1 MAAKQSSE
9 SEAPRRKINRD
20 NLKKLLR
27 LYKFVLPQK
36 WTFALGLLFLV
47 LSSLTNLAFPMFLGD
62 MLDAAGGDATQRID
76 KIAYILFGIFAAT
89 AIFSYLRIITFANV
103 TQNTL
108 ARLRQTTYDHLIKL
122 PMSFFMNRRVGE
134 LNSRISADIAL
145 LQETFTTTLA
155 QFLRQLITIIG
166 GIALLMYISP
176 HLTGFMLLI
185 VPIVSLLAVFF
196 GRFIRKLSKLSQ
208 KKIAESNVIVE
219 ETLNGI
225 DTVKAFS
232 NEHFENRR
240 YRHKTNEVI
249 DIALKGA
256 RWRGAFTSFIIISM
270 FGSIVGVIWYGVH
283 LMQQG
288 EILTSGD
295 LFKFILYSVFIAAS
309 IGGMAELFTK
319 IQKAIGATE
328 NLLEI
333 LDETPEPIQQKNIHP
348 QNRIA
353 GEVKLKNIGFAY
365 PSRPDV
371 QVLKNIDIEIP
382 KGKQVALVG
391 PSGSGKS
398 TVTKLLL
405 RFYTPGQG
413 SIRVDGRDISSWDLH
428 EYRSQFAVVPQDVF
442 LFGGT
447 IRENIAYGNPE
458 ATEEQLVEAAEKS
471 YAWDFIQRFPEKL
484 DTVVGDRGVQL
495 SGGQRQRIAIARAIL
510 KNPAIL
516 LLDEATSSLDS
527 ESEGLVQKALETLM
541 KNRTSLVIAHRLSTI
556 RNADQI
562 FVLQDGNIAERGTHN
577 ELLRSGSG
585 EYARLIR
592 LQTGEEVNAHMEH

>member
-1 MAAKQSSE
+1 MAKESSQ
-9 SEAPRRKINRD
+9 SEAPRRKLTKE
-20 NLKKLLR
+20 NLKKLMR
-27 LYKFVLPQK
+27 LYTFVLPQK
-36 WTFALGLLFLV
+36 WLFILGLVFLV

-62 MLDAAGGDATQRID
+62 MLDAAGGEATEKID
-76 KIAYILFGIFAAT
+76 RIAYILFGIFAAT
-89 AIFSYLRIITFANV
+89 AIFSYLRIYTFAHV

-108 ARLRQTTYDHLIKL
+108 ARLRQTTYNHLIKL

-155 QFLRQLITIIG
+155 QFLRQVITIVG
-166 GIALLMYISP
+166 GIGLLTYISP

-185 VPIVSLLAVFF
+185 IPVVSLLAVFF
-196 GRFIRKLSKLSQ
+196 GRYIRTFSKKVQ

-225 DTVKAFS
+225 DTVKSFS
-232 NEHFENRR
+232 NEYHENHR
-240 YRHKTNEVI
+240 YKGKTNEVI

-270 FGSIVGVIWYGVH
+270 FGSIVAVIWYGVN

-288 EILTSGD
+288 EILTTGD

-333 LDETPEPIQQKNIHP
+333 LDEKPENIQAKEISEDSIISG
-348 QNRIA
+348 RVELK
-353 GEVKLKNIGFAY
+353 EVDFAY

-371 QVLKNIDIEIP
+371 TVLDKINIDIP
-382 KGKQVALVG
+382 QGKQVALVG

-398 TVTKLLL
+398 TITKLLL
-405 RFYTPGQG
+405 RFYNPVSGQ
-413 SIRVDGRDISSWDLH
+413 ILVDGNDVKSWDLH

-447 IRENIAYGNPE
+447 IRENIAYGNPGAPE
-458 ATEEQLVEAAEKS
+458 DELIDAAQKS
-471 YAWDFIQRFPEKL
+471 YAWEFIERFPEKL
-484 DTVVGDRGVQL
+484 DTIVGDRGVQL

-516 LLDEATSSLDS
+516 ILDEATSSLDS
-527 ESEGLVQKALETLM
+527 ESEGLVQKALQRLM
-541 KNRTSLVIAHRLSTI
+541 QNRTSLVIAHRLSTI
-556 RNADQI
+556 RNADKI
-562 FVLQDGNIAERGTHN
+562 FVIQEGKIVENGTHN
-577 ELLRSGSG
+577 QLLTSGSG

-592 LQTGEEVNAHMEH
+592 LQTGEEITERVE

>member
-1 MAAKQSSE
+1 MAKESSQ
-9 SEAPRRKINRD
+9 SEAPRRKLTKE
-20 NLKKLLR
+20 NLKKLMR
-27 LYKFVLPQK
+27 LYTFVLPQK
-36 WTFALGLLFLV
+36 WLFILGLVFLV

-62 MLDAAGGDATQRID
+62 MLDAAGGEATEKID
-76 KIAYILFGIFAAT
+76 RIAYILFGIFAAT
-89 AIFSYLRIITFANV
+89 AIFSYLRIYTFAHV

-108 ARLRQTTYDHLIKL
+108 ARLRQTTYNHLIKL

-155 QFLRQLITIIG
+155 QFLRQVITIVG
-166 GIALLMYISP
+166 GIGLLTYISP

-185 VPIVSLLAVFF
+185 IPVVSLLAVFF
-196 GRFIRKLSKLSQ
+196 GRYIRTFSKKVQ

-225 DTVKAFS
+225 DTVKSFS
-232 NEHFENRR
+232 NEYHENHR
-240 YRHKTNEVI
+240 YKGKTNEVI

-270 FGSIVGVIWYGVH
+270 FGSIVAVIWYGVN

-288 EILTSGD
+288 EILTTGD

-333 LDETPEPIQQKNIHP
+333 LDEKPENIQAKEISEDSIISG
-348 QNRIA
+348 RVELK
-353 GEVKLKNIGFAY
+353 EVDFAY

-371 QVLKNIDIEIP
+371 TVLDKINIDIP
-382 KGKQVALVG
+382 QGKQVALVG

-398 TVTKLLL
+398 TITKLLL
-405 RFYTPGQG
+405 RFYNPVSGQ
-413 SIRVDGRDISSWDLH
+413 ILVDGNDAKSWDLH

-447 IRENIAYGNPE
+447 IRENIAYGNPGAPE
-458 ATEEQLVEAAEKS
+458 DELIDAAQKS
-471 YAWDFIQRFPEKL
+471 YAWEFIERFPEKL
-484 DTVVGDRGVQL
+484 DTIVGDRGLQL

-516 LLDEATSSLDS
+516 ILDEATSSLDS
-527 ESEGLVQKALETLM
+527 ESEGLVQKALQRLM
-541 KNRTSLVIAHRLSTI
+541 QNRTSLVIAHRLSTI
-556 RNADQI
+556 RNADKI
-562 FVLQDGNIAERGTHN
+562 FVIQEGKIVENGTHN
-577 ELLRSGSG
+577 QLLTSGSG

-592 LQTGEEVNAHMEH
+592 LQTGEEITERVE

>member
-1 MAAKQSSE
+1 MAKQSSD
-9 SEAPRRKINRD
+9 SNAPRRKISKE
-20 NLKKLLR
+20 NLKKLFR
-27 LYKFVLPQK
+27 LYTFVLPQK
-36 WTFALGLLFLV
+36 WTFGLGLFFLM

-62 MLDAAGGDATQRID
+62 MLDAAGGNATEKID
-76 KIAYILFGIFAAT
+76 RIAYILFGIFAAT
-89 AIFSYLRIITFANV
+89 AIFSYLRIYTFAHV

-108 ARLRQTTYDHLIKL
+108 ARLRQTTYNHLIKL

-155 QFLRQLITIIG
+155 QFLRQVITIVG
-166 GIALLMYISP
+166 GIGLLTYISP

-185 VPIVSLLAVFF
+185 VPVVSLLAVFF
-196 GRFIRKLSKLSQ
+196 GRYIRAFSKRVQ
-208 KKIAESNVIVE
+208 KKIAESNIIVE

-225 DTVKAFS
+225 DTVKSFS
-232 NEHFENRR
+232 NEAYENRR
-240 YRHKTNEVI
+240 YSSKTNEVI

-270 FGSIVGVIWYGVH
+270 FGSIVAVIWYGVH

-288 EILTSGD
+288 EFLSSGD

-333 LDETPEPIQQKNIHP
+333 LDEEPENIKATEIP
-348 QNRIA
+348 AENIIS
-353 GEVKLKNIGFAY
+353 GKVELKNVDFAY

-371 QVLKNIDIEIP
+371 KVLNAINLNIP
-382 KGKQVALVG
+382 KGQQVALVG

-398 TVTKLLL
+398 TITKLLL
-405 RFYTPGQG
+405 RFYDPLRGQIMVDDKD
-413 SIRVDGRDISSWDLH
+413 IRSWDLH
-428 EYRSQFAVVPQDVF
+428 EYRSQFAVVPQEVF

-447 IRENIAYGNPE
+447 IRENIAYGNPQ
-458 ATEEQLVEAAEKS
+458 ASQEQLIDAAEKS
-471 YAWDFIQRFPEKL
+471 YAMEFIQRFPENL
-484 DTVVGDRGVQL
+484 DTLVGDRGVQL

-527 ESEGLVQKALETLM
+527 ESEDLVQKALEHLM

-556 RNADQI
+556 RNADKI
-562 FVLQDGNIAERGTHN
+562 FVLQEGQIAESGTHN
-577 ELLRSGSG
+577 QLLTSGSG

-592 LQTGEEVNAHMEH
+592 LQTGEEVAERVK

>member
-1 MAAKQSSE
+1 MAKQSSD
-9 SEAPRRKINRD
+9 SNAPRRKITKE

-27 LYKFVLPQK
+27 LYTFVLPQK
-36 WTFALGLLFLV
+36 WLFVLGLVFLV

-62 MLDAAGGDATQRID
+62 MLDAAGGNATEKID
-76 KIAYILFGIFAAT
+76 RIAYILFGIFAAT
-89 AIFSYLRIITFANV
+89 AVFSYLRIYTFAHV

-108 ARLRQTTYDHLIKL
+108 ARLRQTTYNHLIKL

-155 QFLRQLITIIG
+155 QFLRQVITIVG
-166 GIALLMYISP
+166 GIGLLTYISP

-185 VPIVSLLAVFF
+185 VPVVSLLAVFF
-196 GRFIRKLSKLSQ
+196 GRYIRSFSKRVQ

-219 ETLNGI
+219 ETLSGI
-225 DTVKAFS
+225 DTVKSFS
-232 NEHFENRR
+232 NEAYENKR
-240 YRHKTNEVI
+240 YSRKTNEVI

-270 FGSIVGVIWYGVH
+270 FGSIVAVIWYGVH

-288 EILTSGD
+288 EFLSSGD

-333 LDETPEPIQQKNIHP
+333 LDEKPENINATEIP
-348 QNRIA
+348 TENIIS
-353 GEVKLKNIGFAY
+353 GKVELKNVDFAY

-371 QVLKNIDIEIP
+371 KVLNTINLKIP
-382 KGKQVALVG
+382 KGQQVALVG

-398 TVTKLLL
+398 TITKLLL
-405 RFYTPGQG
+405 RFYDPVHGQIMVDDND
-413 SIRVDGRDISSWDLH
+413 IRSWDLH
-428 EYRSQFAVVPQDVF
+428 EYRSQFAVVPQEVF

-447 IRENIAYGNPE
+447 IRENIAYGNPQASE
-458 ATEEQLVEAAEKS
+458 KQLMDAAEKS
-471 YAWDFIQRFPEKL
+471 YSMEFIQRFPDKL

-510 KNPAIL
+510 KNPAVLI
-516 LLDEATSSLDS
+516 LDEATSSLDS
-527 ESEGLVQKALETLM
+527 ESEDLVQKALESLM

-556 RNADQI
+556 RNADKI
-562 FVLQDGNIAERGTHN
+562 FVLQEGQIAESGTHN
-577 ELLRSGSG
+577 QLLTSGSG

-592 LQTGEEVNAHMEH
+592 LQTGEEITEKIE

>member
-1 MAAKQSSE
+1 MAKESSQ
-9 SEAPRRKINRD
+9 SEAPRRKLTKE
-20 NLKKLLR
+20 NLKKLMR
-27 LYKFVLPQK
+27 LYTFVLPQK
-36 WTFALGLLFLV
+36 WLFILGLVFLV

-62 MLDAAGGDATQRID
+62 MLDAAGGEATEKID
-76 KIAYILFGIFAAT
+76 RIAYILFGIFAAT
-89 AIFSYLRIITFANV
+89 AIFSYLRIYTFAHV

-108 ARLRQTTYDHLIKL
+108 ARLRQTTYNHLIKL

-155 QFLRQLITIIG
+155 QFLRQVITIVG
-166 GIALLMYISP
+166 GIGLLTYISP

-185 VPIVSLLAVFF
+185 IPVVSLLAVFF
-196 GRFIRKLSKLSQ
+196 GRYIRTFSKKVQ

-225 DTVKAFS
+225 DTVKSFS
-232 NEHFENRR
+232 NEYHENHR
-240 YRHKTNEVI
+240 YKGKTNEVI

-270 FGSIVGVIWYGVH
+270 FGSIVAVIWYGVN

-288 EILTSGD
+288 EILTTGD

-333 LDETPEPIQQKNIHP
+333 LDEKPENIQAKEISEDSIISG
-348 QNRIA
+348 RVELK
-353 GEVKLKNIGFAY
+353 EVDFAY

-371 QVLKNIDIEIP
+371 TVLDKINIDIP
-382 KGKQVALVG
+382 QGKQVALVG

-398 TVTKLLL
+398 TITKLLL
-405 RFYTPGQG
+405 RFYNPVSGQ
-413 SIRVDGRDISSWDLH
+413 ILVDGNDAKSWDLH

-447 IRENIAYGNPE
+447 IRENIAYGNPGAPE
-458 ATEEQLVEAAEKS
+458 DELIDAAQKS
-471 YAWDFIQRFPEKL
+471 YAWEFIERFPEKL
-484 DTVVGDRGVQL
+484 DTIVGDRGVQL

-516 LLDEATSSLDS
+516 ILDEATSSLDS
-527 ESEGLVQKALETLM
+527 ESEGLVQKALQRLM
-541 KNRTSLVIAHRLSTI
+541 QNRTSLVIAHRLSTI
-556 RNADQI
+556 RNADKI
-562 FVLQDGNIAERGTHN
+562 FVIQEGKIVENGTHN
-577 ELLRSGSG
+577 QLLTSGSG

-592 LQTGEEVNAHMEH
+592 LQTGEEITERVE

>member
-1 MAAKQSSE
+1 MAKESSQSN
-9 SEAPRRKINRD
+9 APRRKITRE
-20 NLKKLLR
+20 NLRKLLR
-27 LYKFVLPQK
+27 LYTFVLPQK
-36 WTFALGLLFLV
+36 WTFVLGLVFLV

-62 MLDAAGGDATQRID
+62 MFDAAGNDATGEIN
-76 KIAYILFGIFAAT
+76 KLAYILFGIFAAT
-89 AIFSYLRIITFANV
+89 AVFSYLRIYTFAHV

-108 ARLRQTTYDHLIKL
+108 ARLRQATYYHLIKL

-155 QFLRQLITIIG
+155 QFLRQVITIIG
-166 GIALLMYISP
+166 GIGLLTYISP

-185 VPIVSLLAVFF
+185 VPVVSLLAVFF
-196 GRFIRKLSKLSQ
+196 GRYIRSFSKKVQ

-225 DTVKAFS
+225 DTVKSFS
-232 NEHFENRR
+232 NEYYENRR
-240 YRHKTNEVI
+240 YKTKTDEVI

-270 FGSIVGVIWYGVH
+270 FGSIVAVIWYGIH

-333 LDETPEPIQQKNIHP
+333 LDEKPENIKAKTIP
-348 QNRIA
+348 KENRFSGKVA
-353 GEVKLKNIGFAY
+353 LTDVDFAY

-371 QVLKNIDIEIP
+371 KVLDRININIP
-382 KGKQVALVG
+382 QGKQVALVG

-398 TVTKLLL
+398 TITKLLL
-405 RFYTPGQG
+405 RFYNPNNGQ
-413 SIRVDGRDISSWDLH
+413 ILIDDKDVRTWDLH

-447 IRENIAYGNPE
+447 IRENIAYGDPD
-458 ATEEQLVEAAEKS
+458 ASEEMLIKAAKSS
-471 YAWDFIQRFPEKL
+471 YAWEFIERLPEKL
-484 DTVVGDRGVQL
+484 DTMVGDRGVQL

-516 LLDEATSSLDS
+516 ILDEATSSLDS
-527 ESEGLVQKALETLM
+527 ESEKLVQKALQSLM
-541 KNRTSLVIAHRLSTI
+541 ENRTSLVIAHRLSTI
-556 RNADQI
+556 RNADKI
-562 FVLQDGNIAERGTHN
+562 FVLQDGKIAESGSHSQ
-577 ELLRSGSG
+577 LLSSGSG

-592 LQTGEEVNAHMEH
+592 MQTGEEVAERVK

>member
-1 MAAKQSSE
+1 MAKESSQ
-9 SEAPRRKINRD
+9 SEAPRRKLTKE
-20 NLKKLLR
+20 NLKKLMR
-27 LYKFVLPQK
+27 LYTFVLPQK
-36 WTFALGLLFLV
+36 WLFILGLVFLV

-62 MLDAAGGDATQRID
+62 MLDAAGGEATEKINR
-76 KIAYILFGIFAAT
+76 IAYILFGIFAAT
-89 AIFSYLRIITFANV
+89 AIFSYLRIYTFAHV

-108 ARLRQTTYDHLIKL
+108 ARLRQTTYNHLIKL

-155 QFLRQLITIIG
+155 QFLRQVITIVG
-166 GIALLMYISP
+166 GIGLLTYISP

-185 VPIVSLLAVFF
+185 IPVVSLLAVFF
-196 GRFIRKLSKLSQ
+196 GRYIRTFSKKVQ

-225 DTVKAFS
+225 DTVKSFS
-232 NEHFENRR
+232 NEYYENHR
-240 YRHKTNEVI
+240 YKGKTNEVI

-270 FGSIVGVIWYGVH
+270 FGSIVAVIWYGVN

-288 EILTSGD
+288 EILTTGD

-333 LDETPEPIQQKNIHP
+333 LDEKPENIQAKEIP
-348 QNRIA
+348 EDSIISGRVELK
-353 GEVKLKNIGFAY
+353 EVDFAY

-371 QVLKNIDIEIP
+371 NVLDKINIDIP
-382 KGKQVALVG
+382 QGKQVALVG

-398 TVTKLLL
+398 TITKLLL
-405 RFYTPGQG
+405 RFYNPVSGQ
-413 SIRVDGRDISSWDLH
+413 ILVDGNDVKSWDLH

-447 IRENIAYGNPE
+447 IRENIAYGNPD
-458 ATEEQLVEAAEKS
+458 ATEDELIDAAQKS
-471 YAWDFIQRFPEKL
+471 YAWEFIERFPEKL
-484 DTVVGDRGVQL
+484 ETIVGDRGVQL

-516 LLDEATSSLDS
+516 ILDEATSSLDS
-527 ESEGLVQKALETLM
+527 ESEGLVQKALQRLM
-541 KNRTSLVIAHRLSTI
+541 QNRTSLVIAHRLSTI
-556 RNADQI
+556 RNADKI
-562 FVLQDGNIAERGTHN
+562 FVIQEGKIVESGTHN
-577 ELLRSGSG
+577 QLLTSGSG

-592 LQTGEEVNAHMEH
+592 LQTGEEIAERVK

>member
-1 MAAKQSSE
+1 MAKQSSD
-9 SEAPRRKINRD
+9 SNAPQRKITKE

-27 LYKFVLPQK
+27 LYTFVLPQK
-36 WTFALGLLFLV
+36 WLFVLGLVFLV

-62 MLDAAGGDATQRID
+62 MLDAAGGNATEKID
-76 KIAYILFGIFAAT
+76 RIAYILFGIFAAT
-89 AIFSYLRIITFANV
+89 AVFSYLRIYTFAHV

-108 ARLRQTTYDHLIKL
+108 ARLRQTTYNHLIKL

-155 QFLRQLITIIG
+155 QFLRQVITIVG
-166 GIALLMYISP
+166 GIGLLTYISP

-185 VPIVSLLAVFF
+185 VPVVSLLAVFF
-196 GRFIRKLSKLSQ
+196 GRYIRSFSKRVQ

-219 ETLNGI
+219 ETLSGI
-225 DTVKAFS
+225 DTVKSFS
-232 NEHFENRR
+232 NEAYENKR
-240 YRHKTNEVI
+240 YSRKTNEVI

-270 FGSIVGVIWYGVH
+270 FCSIVAVIWYGVH

-288 EILTSGD
+288 EFLSSGD

-333 LDETPEPIQQKNIHP
+333 LDEKPENINATEIP
-348 QNRIA
+348 AENIIS
-353 GEVKLKNIGFAY
+353 GKVELKNVDFAY

-371 QVLKNIDIEIP
+371 KVLNAINLKIP
-382 KGKQVALVG
+382 KGQQVALVG

-398 TVTKLLL
+398 TITKLLL
-405 RFYTPGQG
+405 RFYDPVRGQIMVDDND
-413 SIRVDGRDISSWDLH
+413 IRNWDLH
-428 EYRSQFAVVPQDVF
+428 EYRSQFAVVPQEVF

-447 IRENIAYGNPE
+447 IRENIAYGNPQASE
-458 ATEEQLVEAAEKS
+458 DQLIDAAEKS
-471 YAWDFIQRFPEKL
+471 YAMEFIQRFPDKL

-516 LLDEATSSLDS
+516 ILDEATSSLDS
-527 ESEGLVQKALETLM
+527 ESEDLVQKALERLM

-556 RNADQI
+556 RNADKI
-562 FVLQDGNIAERGTHN
+562 FVLQEGQIAESGTHN
-577 ELLRSGSG
+577 QLLTSGSG

-592 LQTGEEVNAHMEH
+592 LQTGEEVTERVR